1 MDKREFFEKVSEM
14 RDAQKEYFKTR
25 SNASLNKSKNLE
37 KEIDEE
43 ILRVR
48 RILSG
53 RKEPVQG
60 ELFGG

>member
-25 SNASLNKSKNLE
+25 SSASLNKSKNLE
-37 KEIDEE
+37 KEIDDE

-48 RILSG
+48 KILSG
-53 RKEPVQG
+53 RKDPVQG

>member
-14 RDAQKEYFKTR
+14 RDAQKEYFSTH
-25 SNASLNKSKNLE
+25 SSASLNKSKKLE
-37 KEIDEE
+37 KEIDDE

>member
-14 RDAQKEYFKTR
+14 RDAQKEYFSTR
-25 SNASLNKSKNLE
+25 SSASLNKSKKLE
-37 KEIDEE
+37 KEIDNE

-48 RILSG
+48 KILSG
-53 RKEPVQG
+53 RKDPVQG

>member
-14 RDAQKEYFKTR
+14 RDAQKEYFSTR
-25 SNASLNKSKNLE
+25 SNASLNKSKKLE
-37 KEIDEE
+37 KEIDDE

-53 RKEPVQG
+53 RKEPVQT